1 MKKIIVIGSSNK
13 DMVVRT
19 SHLPAPGET
28 ILGGEFFMNQGG
40 KGANQAVAVKRLG
53 GNLIFVAKLGN
64 DILGQQSVDY
74 FKKEGIDTKYITLD
88 ENSASGVALISV
100 DDHAENSIV
109 VASGANMLL
118 NEQDVDKVVEEMCEG
133 DILLM
138 QLEIPIQTVEY
149 AARRA
154 FEKGVKV
161 VLNPAPARSLPKEL
175 LRYLFMI
182 TPNRIEAE
190 MLTGIKIVNDADAER
205 VAKEISAMG
214 VRNIIVTL
222 GSKGCLVREGD
233 TSYCVDA
240 FKVEPVDTTAAG
252 DTFNGA
258 LCVGLAEGM
267 NLRQAAV
274 MASKASS
281 VAVTRMGAQ
290 SSIPH
295 RKELDLNE

>member
-1 MKKIIVIGSSNK
+1 MKKIIVIGSSNV

-40 KGANQAVAVKRLG
+40 KGVNQAVAIKRLG
-53 GNLIFVAKLGN
+53 GNLIFMAKLGN
-64 DILGQQSVDY
+64 DVLGRQSVGY
-74 FKKEGIDTKYITLD
+74 FKKEGIDTRYIALD
-88 ENSASGVALISV
+88 EDSASGVALISV

-118 NEQDVDKVVEEMCEG
+118 NEQDVDKMLEEMCEG

-138 QLEIPIQTVEY
+138 QLEIPLQTVEY
-149 AARRA
+149 AARKA
-154 FEKGVKV
+154 FGKGVKV

-175 LRYLFMI
+175 FRHLYMV

-190 MLTGIKIVNDADAER
+190 MLTGIKIANDADVEKVAE
-205 VAKEISAMG
+205 EICAMG
-214 VRNIIVTL
+214 VKNVIITL
-222 GSKGCLVREGD
+222 GSKGCLIREEGV
-233 TSYCVDA
+233 SYRIDA

-258 LCVGLAEGM
+258 LCVGLSEGM
-267 NLRQAAV
+267 DLKQAAV

-281 VAVTRMGAQ
+281 IAVTRMGAQ
-290 SSIPH
+290 SSIPY
-295 RKELDLNE
+295 REEL

>member
-1 MKKIIVIGSSNK
+1 
-13 DMVVRT
+13 MVVRT

-214 VRNIIVTL
+214 VQNIIVTL

>member
-1 MKKIIVIGSSNK
+1 MKKIIVIGSSNI
-13 DMVVRT
+13 DMMVKT
-19 SHLPAPGET
+19 PHLPAPGET

-149 AARRA
+149 AARKA

-161 VLNPAPARSLPKEL
+161 VLNPAPARNLPKEL

-214 VRNIIVTL
+214 VQNIIVTL

>member
-1 MKKIIVIGSSNK
+1 MKKIIVIGSSNV

-40 KGANQAVAVKRLG
+40 KGANQAVAIKRLG
-53 GNLIFVAKLGN
+53 GNLIFMAKLGN
-64 DILGQQSVDY
+64 DVLGRQSVGY
-74 FKKEGIDTKYITLD
+74 FKKEGIDTRYIALD
-88 ENSASGVALISV
+88 EDSASGVALISV

-118 NEQDVDKVVEEMCEG
+118 DEQDVDKMLEEMCEG

-138 QLEIPIQTVEY
+138 QLEIPLQTVEY
-149 AARRA
+149 AARKA
-154 FEKGVKV
+154 FGKGVKV

-175 LRYLFMI
+175 FRHLYMV

-190 MLTGIKIVNDADAER
+190 MLTGIKIANDADVEKVAE
-205 VAKEISAMG
+205 EICAMG
-214 VRNIIVTL
+214 VKNVIITL
-222 GSKGCLVREGD
+222 GSKGCLIREEGV
-233 TSYCVDA
+233 SYRIDA

-258 LCVGLAEGM
+258 LCVGLSEGM
-267 NLRQAAV
+267 DLKQAAV

-281 VAVTRMGAQ
+281 IAVTRMGAQ
-290 SSIPH
+290 SSIPY
-295 RKELDLNE
+295 REEL

>member
-1 MKKIIVIGSSNK
+1 MKKIIVIGSSNV
-13 DMVVRT
+13 DMVVKT

-28 ILGGEFFMNQGG
+28 ILGGEFLMNQGG
-40 KGANQAVAVKRLG
+40 KGANQAVAVERLG
-53 GNLIFVAKLGN
+53 GNLIFMAKLGD
-64 DILGQQSVDY
+64 DILGRQSVAY
-74 FKKEGIDTKYITLD
+74 FKKEGIDTRYITLN

-109 VASGANMLL
+109 VASGTNMLL

-138 QLEIPIQTVEY
+138 QLEIPLQTVEY
-149 AARRA
+149 AARKA

-161 VLNPAPARSLPKEL
+161 VLNPAPARNLPKEL
-175 LRYLFMI
+175 LRYLYMI

-190 MLTGIKIVNDADAER
+190 MLTGIKITHDADAEG
-205 VAKEISAMG
+205 VAEEIRAMG
-214 VRNIIVTL
+214 VKNVIITL
-222 GSKGCLVREGD
+222 GSKGCFIKEDGV
-233 TSYCVDA
+233 SYRVDA

-267 NLRQAAV
+267 DLKQAAL
-274 MASKASS
+274 MASKASAI
-281 VAVTRMGAQ
+281 AVTRMGAQ
-290 SSIPH
+290 SSIPC
-295 RKELDLNE
+295 REEL

>member
-1 MKKIIVIGSSNK
+1 MKKIIVIGSSNI

-88 ENSASGVALISV
+88 ENSASG
-100 DDHAENSIV
+100 
-109 VASGANMLL
+109 ANMLL

-190 MLTGIKIVNDADAER
+190 ILTGIKIVNDADAER

-214 VRNIIVTL
+214 VQNIIVTL

>member
-1 MKKIIVIGSSNK
+1 MKKIIVIGSSNV

-40 KGANQAVAVKRLG
+40 KGANQAVAIKRLG
-53 GNLIFVAKLGN
+53 GNLIFMAKLGN
-64 DILGQQSVDY
+64 DVLGRQSVGY
-74 FKKEGIDTKYITLD
+74 FKKEGIDTRYIALD
-88 ENSASGVALISV
+88 EDSASGVALISV

-109 VASGANMLL
+109 VASGANLLL
-118 NEQDVDKVVEEMCEG
+118 NEQDVDKMLEEMCEG

-138 QLEIPIQTVEY
+138 QLEIPLQTVEY
-149 AARRA
+149 AARKA
-154 FEKGVKV
+154 FGKGVKV

-175 LRYLFMI
+175 FRHLYMV

-190 MLTGIKIVNDADAER
+190 MLTGIKIANDADVEKVAE
-205 VAKEISAMG
+205 EICAMG
-214 VRNIIVTL
+214 VKNVIITL
-222 GSKGCLVREGD
+222 GSKGCLIREEGV
-233 TSYCVDA
+233 SYRIDA

-258 LCVGLAEGM
+258 LCVGLSEGM
-267 NLRQAAV
+267 DLKQAAV

-281 VAVTRMGAQ
+281 IAVTRMGAQ
-290 SSIPH
+290 SSIPY
-295 RKELDLNE
+295 REEL

>member
-1 MKKIIVIGSSNK
+1 MKKIIVIGSSNV
-13 DMVVRT
+13 DMVVKT

-40 KGANQAVAVKRLG
+40 KGANQAVAVERLG
-53 GNLIFVAKLGN
+53 GNLIFMAKLGN

-74 FKKEGIDTKYITLD
+74 FKKEGIDTRYITLD

-118 NEQDVDKVVEEMCEG
+118 NEQDVDKVVEVMCEG

-138 QLEIPIQTVEY
+138 QLEIPLQTVEY
-149 AARRA
+149 AARKA

-161 VLNPAPARSLPKEL
+161 VLNPAPARNLPKEL
-175 LRYLFMI
+175 FRYLYMI

-190 MLTGIKIVNDADAER
+190 MLTGIKITNDADAEE
-205 VAKEISAMG
+205 VAKEIHAMG
-214 VRNIIVTL
+214 VKNVIITL
-222 GSKGCLVREGD
+222 GSKGCLIREDGV
-233 TSYCVDA
+233 SYRVDA
-240 FKVEPVDTTAAG
+240 FKVNPIDTTAAG

-258 LCVGLAEGM
+258 LCVALAEGM
-267 NLRQAAV
+267 DLKQAAV

-281 VAVTRMGAQ
+281 IAVTRMGAQ
-290 SSIPH
+290 SSIP
-295 RKELDLNE
+295 RREEL

>member
-1 MKKIIVIGSSNK
+1 MKKIIVIGSSNV

-40 KGANQAVAVKRLG
+40 KGANQAVAIKRLG
-53 GNLIFVAKLGN
+53 GNLIFMAKLGN
-64 DILGQQSVDY
+64 DVLGRQSVGY
-74 FKKEGIDTKYITLD
+74 FKKEGIDTRYIALD
-88 ENSASGVALISV
+88 EDSASGVALISV

-118 NEQDVDKVVEEMCEG
+118 NEQDVDKMLEEMCEG

-138 QLEIPIQTVEY
+138 QLEIPLQTVEY
-149 AARRA
+149 AARKA
-154 FEKGVKV
+154 FGKGVKV

-175 LRYLFMI
+175 FRHLYMV

-190 MLTGIKIVNDADAER
+190 MLTGIKIANDADVEKVAE
-205 VAKEISAMG
+205 EICAMG
-214 VRNIIVTL
+214 VRNVIITL
-222 GSKGCLVREGD
+222 GSKGCLIREEGV
-233 TSYCVDA
+233 SYRIDA
-240 FKVEPVDTTAAG
+240 FKVEPIDTTAAG

-258 LCVGLAEGM
+258 LCVGLSEGM
-267 NLRQAAV
+267 DLKQAAV

-281 VAVTRMGAQ
+281 IAVTRMGAQ
-290 SSIPH
+290 SSIPY
-295 RKELDLNE
+295 REEL

>member
-1 MKKIIVIGSSNK
+1 MKKIIVIGSSNI
-13 DMVVRT
+13 DMMVKT
-19 SHLPAPGET
+19 PHLPAPGET

-149 AARRA
+149 AARKA

-205 VAKEISAMG
+205 VAKGISAMG
-214 VRNIIVTL
+214 VQNIIVTL

-267 NLRQAAV
+267 NLRQSAV

>member
-1 MKKIIVIGSSNK
+1 MKKIIVIGSYNV
-13 DMVVRT
+13 DMVVKT

-28 ILGGEFFMNQGG
+28 ILGGEFFINQGG
-40 KGANQAVAVKRLG
+40 KGANQAVAVERLG
-53 GNLIFVAKLGN
+53 GNLIFMAKLGN

-74 FKKEGIDTKYITLD
+74 FKKEGIDTRYITLD

-118 NEQDVDKVVEEMCEG
+118 NEQDVDKVVEVMCEG

-138 QLEIPIQTVEY
+138 QLEIPLQTVEY
-149 AARRA
+149 AARKA

-161 VLNPAPARSLPKEL
+161 VLNPAPARNLPKEL
-175 LRYLFMI
+175 FRYLYMI

-190 MLTGIKIVNDADAER
+190 MLTGIKITNDADAEE
-205 VAKEISAMG
+205 VAKEIHAMG
-214 VRNIIVTL
+214 VKNVIITL
-222 GSKGCLVREGD
+222 GSKGCLIREDGV
-233 TSYCVDA
+233 SYRVDA
-240 FKVEPVDTTAAG
+240 FKVNPIDTTAAG

-258 LCVGLAEGM
+258 LCVALAEGM
-267 NLRQAAV
+267 DLMQAAV

-281 VAVTRMGAQ
+281 IAVTRMGAQ
-290 SSIPH
+290 SSIP
-295 RKELDLNE
+295 RREEL

>member
-1 MKKIIVIGSSNK
+1 M
-13 DMVVRT
+13 MVKT

-149 AARRA
+149 AARKA

-161 VLNPAPARSLPKEL
+161 VLNPAPARNLPKEL

-205 VAKEISAMG
+205 VAKGISAMG
-214 VRNIIVTL
+214 VQNIIVTL

-267 NLRQAAV
+267 NLRQSAV

>member
-1 MKKIIVIGSSNK
+1 MKKIIVIGSSNV
-13 DMVVRT
+13 DMVVKT

-40 KGANQAVAVKRLG
+40 KGANQAVAVERLG
-53 GNLIFVAKLGN
+53 GNLIFMAKLGN

-74 FKKEGIDTKYITLD
+74 FKKEGIDTRYITLD

-118 NEQDVDKVVEEMCEG
+118 NEQDVDKVVEVMCEG

-138 QLEIPIQTVEY
+138 QLEIPLQTVEY
-149 AARRA
+149 AARKA

-161 VLNPAPARSLPKEL
+161 VLNPAPARNLPKEL
-175 LRYLFMI
+175 FRYLYMI

-190 MLTGIKIVNDADAER
+190 MLTGIKITNDADAEE
-205 VAKEISAMG
+205 VAKEIHAMG
-214 VRNIIVTL
+214 VKNVIITL
-222 GSKGCLVREGD
+222 GSKGCLIREDGV
-233 TSYCVDA
+233 SYRVDA
-240 FKVEPVDTTAAG
+240 FKVDPIDTTAAG

-258 LCVGLAEGM
+258 LCVALAEGM
-267 NLRQAAV
+267 DLKQAAV

-281 VAVTRMGAQ
+281 IAVTRMGAQ
-290 SSIPH
+290 SSIP
-295 RKELDLNE
+295 RREEL

>member
-1 MKKIIVIGSSNK
+1 MKKIIVIGSSNI
-13 DMVVRT
+13 DMVVKT
-19 SHLPAPGET
+19 SHLPVPGET
-28 ILGGEFFMNQGG
+28 ILGGEFFMHQGG

-88 ENSASGVALISV
+88 ENSASG
-100 DDHAENSIV
+100 
-109 VASGANMLL
+109 ANMLL

-149 AARRA
+149 AARKA

-214 VRNIIVTL
+214 VQNIIVTL

-267 NLRQAAV
+267 NLRQSAG

-290 SSIPH
+290 SSIPY

>member
-1 MKKIIVIGSSNK
+1 MKKIIVIGSSNI
-13 DMVVRT
+13 DMMVMT

-149 AARRA
+149 AARKA

-205 VAKEISAMG
+205 VAKGISAMG
-214 VRNIIVTL
+214 VQNIIVTL

-267 NLRQAAV
+267 NLRQSAV

>member
-1 MKKIIVIGSSNK
+1 M
-13 DMVVRT
+13 RT

-53 GNLIFVAKLGN
+53 GNLIFVAKLRN

-214 VRNIIVTL
+214 VQNIIVTL

-295 RKELDLNE
+295 RKELNLNE

>member
-1 MKKIIVIGSSNK
+1 M
-13 DMVVRT
+13 
-19 SHLPAPGET
+19 
-28 ILGGEFFMNQGG
+28 
-40 KGANQAVAVKRLG
+40 KRLG

-149 AARRA
+149 AARKA

-205 VAKEISAMG
+205 VAKKISAMG
-214 VRNIIVTL
+214 VQNIIVTL

>member
-1 MKKIIVIGSSNK
+1 
-13 DMVVRT
+13 MVVRT

-175 LRYLFMI
+175 LRHLFMI

-214 VRNIIVTL
+214 VQNIIVTL

-295 RKELDLNE
+295 RKELNLNE

>member
-1 MKKIIVIGSSNK
+1 MKKIIVIGSSNI
-13 DMVVRT
+13 DMVVKT
-19 SHLPAPGET
+19 SHLPVPGET
-28 ILGGEFFMNQGG
+28 ILGGEFFMHQGG

-118 NEQDVDKVVEEMCEG
+118 NEQDVDKVVE
-133 DILLM
+133 
-138 QLEIPIQTVEY
+138 Y
-149 AARRA
+149 AARKA

-214 VRNIIVTL
+214 VQNIIVTL

-267 NLRQAAV
+267 NLRQSAG

-290 SSIPH
+290 SSIPY